1 MSEIAIV
8 RLGGRKLHTRV
19 ADGLLKKS
27 RLNVSCMVLWQLC
40 KRGLLAEAVFVDP
53 CGCPFRS
60 RGTQGVTLG
69 RIRGG
74 KVQTAVGHHVE
85 SATLEE
91 N

>member
-8 RLGGRKLHTRV
+8 GLGSRKLHTRV
-19 ADGLLKKS
+19 ADWLVKKS
-27 RLNVSCMVLWQLC
+27 QLMVSCIMLWKLC
-40 KRGLLAEAVFVDP
+40 KRGLPAEAAFVDP

-69 RIRGG
+69 RIRGR